1 MHDRVLVVIIAD
13 THEPRE
19 IVEKLKAKTE
29 YLVAGDYHIT
39 GQKGNVAIER
49 KTLDDFVSSIRDGRL
64 WQQLALLKHL
74 VDYQPLLLL
83 EGETWRVFKFRKV
96 TLPQWYGM
104 LQAVSVGYGIP
115 IIQTRNVDQ
124 TVLFIRTLHDR
135 LGEAKTY
142 YKPTVKKGEREPIE
156 QAEDMLVAIDGF
168 GRVKAREVLK
178 HYSIRDIVMNP
189 HLLMKVRG
197 VGQKLYDNFVAVIN
211 AKL

>member
-1 MHDRVLVVIIAD
+1 MIVIDIY
-13 THEPRE
+13 EPEE
-19 IVEKLKAKTE
+19 IKAKLNGRVEKLG
-29 YLVAGDYHIT
+29 VGDYHIT
-39 GQKGNVAIER
+39 GERGNVAIER
-49 KTLDDFVSSIRDGRL
+49 KTVDDFVSSIRDGRL
-64 WQQLALLKHL
+64 WEQLALLKHL

-96 TLPQWYGM
+96 TLPQWFGM

-115 IIQTRNVDQ
+115 VIQTRNIDQ

-142 YKPTVKKGEREPIE
+142 YKPTVKKGEREPVE

-178 HYSIRDIVMNP
+178 HYSIREIVMNP
-189 HLLMKVRG
+189 HLLMKVKG
-197 VGQKLYDNFVAVIN
+197 VGQKLHDNFVAVVN
-211 AKL
+211 ARRR

>member
-1 MHDRVLVVIIAD
+1 MIIIDAR
-13 THEPRE
+13 EPEE
-19 IVEKLKAKTE
+19 IRKKLKAKTE

-39 GQKGNVAIER
+39 GERGNVAIER

-64 WQQLALLKHL
+64 WEQLALLKHL

-178 HYSIRDIVMNP
+178 HYSIREIVMSP
-189 HLLMKVRG
+189 HLLRKVRG
-197 VGQKLYDNFVAVIN
+197 VGDKLLDNFISVIN

>member
-1 MHDRVLVVIIAD
+1 MIIAD
-13 THEPRE
+13 VHEPKE

-39 GQKGNVAIER
+39 GERGSVAIER
-49 KTLDDFVSSIRDGRL
+49 KTLDDFVSSIRSGRL
-64 WQQLALLKHL
+64 WEQLALLKHL

-115 IIQTRNVDQ
+115 IIQTRDVTQ
-124 TVLFIRTLHDR
+124 TVLFIQTLHNR
-135 LGEAKTY
+135 LGEVKEY
-142 YKPTVKKGEREPIE
+142 HRPTVKKANREPLQ
-156 QAEDMLVAIDGF
+156 QAEDVLCAIDGF
-168 GRVKAREVLK
+168 GRTRAREVLK
-178 HYSIRDIVMNP
+178 HYSIREIVMSP
-189 HLLMKVRG
+189 HLLRKVRG
-197 VGQKLYDNFVAVIN
+197 IGDKLVSNFISVIN